1 MRLNAGVDFQGEVS
15 LKRGEGIIGAKVID
29 LNETK
34 LTSPEQVR
42 VSMIAVVNAHH
53 ARSDHAGR

>member
-1 MRLNAGVDFQGEVS
+1 VS